1 MRIVCMIVNK
11 SNSDLTYKIVDK
23 LNRVGFKQLK
33 RYLVDNDNLSNV
45 KFNGVRYN
53 VVKKGDIDKLG
64 CMAILTSDRNGTEE
78 FIEPAVMSKQFVTV
92 GNDDTLKKLKKIYG
106 NCVTGVELVRKY
118 EKQTSAE
125 KVNIVKY
132 DDATDEAEAVVNILE
147 LWR

>member
-1 MRIVCMIVNK
+1 MRIVCMIVNE

-23 LNRVGFKQLK
+23 LKKVGFKQLK
-33 RYLVDNDNLSNV
+33 MYLVDNDNLSNV

-132 DDATDEAEAVVNILE
+132 DDATDEAKAVVNILE

>member
-11 SNSDLTYKIVDK
+11 SNSDLTYKVMDK
-23 LNRVGFKQLK
+23 LKMVGFKQLK

-45 KFNGVRYN
+45 EFNGVRYN
-53 VVKKGDIDKLG
+53 VVKKGEINKLG
-64 CMAILTSDRNGTEE
+64 CMAILTSDRNGIEE
-78 FIEPAVMSKQFVTV
+78 FIEPAVMSKQFVAV

-106 NCVTGVELVRKY
+106 DCVTGVELVRKY

-147 LWR
+147 LRR